1 MSFIQIWKRIC
12 AETDIKKLNQ
22 LAELVG
28 TTQQFVSRKKSKDE
42 FSVEWAYKV
51 AQKYN
56 LLTEWIVTGKG
67 PKRLT
72 DTQSGLHHNFQI
84 LNDVEEWLSEIVVN
98 EPHRRDW
105 FKGNLEDAFPMFKE
119 WKKRKEEQ
127 ESETDTS
134 ADKKIA

>member
-1 MSFIQIWKRIC
+1 MDFSKVFERIK
-12 AETDIKKLNQ
+12 ENTDIQTLKS
-22 LAELVG
+22 LAEIVG
-28 TTQQFVSRKKSKDE
+28 CKPQQASRKNKENSFPTD
-42 FSVEWAYKV
+42 WAFIIGR
-51 AQKYN
+51 KYN
-56 LLTEWIVTGKG
+56 LSTDWLLTGEG
-67 PKRLT
+67 PAKRGS
-72 DTQSGLHHNFQI
+72 DCNIPKHNFDI

-119 WKKRKEEQ
+119 WKKRREEQ